1 MDIDVKTGKLREKS
15 EEQKKIRNELNTIN
29 NSIQT
34 SRKKLQLC
42 LTSSASEK
50 IDSTL
55 NAACDSLQNI
65 TDDLGSMADG
75 LDTIVGLY
83 EAAEQ
88 DISGNKP
95 SEDAINEV
103 KNEAEE
109 WTGIKWGK
117 MLGDVFK
124 KFSKVGFIGTMG
136 VDLWKVLQDG
146 NWVNGLVDVLKLGKD
161 VVANGFEKM
170 SGTAWKE
177 ILIGKW
183 NVGKKVVEAIKGF
196 GKHPIKSFKKGFQ
209 ETVGKYS
216 VQKSLVKDGEVL
228 TGTKAKAAKG
238 KVFTKWAGSVL
249 TVVDKVVGNV
259 KEFGGDNEA
268 DGDVTKGSAWGKA
281 VKEERFWRE
290 TVTEAALEI
299 GKDIL
304 IGAAIAAVVGSGGWV
319 AVLGTAA
326 VSMALDVGA
335 NAVAKNDKG
344 FTENVSDWL
353 NDRHEEFTAGIDNL
367 KNTVFT
373 KWFGGNASF
382 VTA

>member
-1 MDIDVKTGKLREKS
+1 MDIDVKTGKLREKAGD
-15 EEQKKIRNELNTIN
+15 QKNIRNELNRIN
-29 NSIQT
+29 SSVQT
-34 SRKKLQLC
+34 SRRKLRSC
-42 LTSSASEK
+42 LSSSASGK
-50 IDSTL
+50 IDKSL
-55 NAACDSLQNI
+55 DVACKSLQNI
-65 TDDLGSMADG
+65 TNWIGDMADG
-75 LDTIVGLY
+75 LDTIAGLY

-95 SEDAINEV
+95 SGEAVKEV
-103 KNEAEE
+103 ENQAEE

-117 MLGDVFK
+117 MLSDFLK

-136 VDLWKVLQDG
+136 VGLWKVLQDG
-146 NWVNGLVDVLKLGKD
+146 NWVNGLVDALKLGKD
-161 VVANGFEKM
+161 VVAKGFEKM

-183 NVGKKVVEAIKGF
+183 NVGEKAIEAPKEF

-216 VQKSLVKDGEVL
+216 IDKSLIKDGETL
-228 TGTKAKAAKG
+228 TGTQAKAAKG

-259 KEFGGDNEA
+259 KEFGGDNGAE
-268 DGDVTKGSAWGKA
+268 GDVTKGSAWGKA
-281 VKEERFWRE
+281 VQEERFWRE
-290 TVTEAALEI
+290 TATEAALEI

-326 VSMALDVGA
+326 VSVALDIGA

-353 NDRHEEFTAGIDNL
+353 NDRHEDFTAAKEKL
-367 KNTVFT
+367 KNAVVT
-373 KWFGGNASF
+373 KWFDGNASF
-382 VTA
+382 VTT

>member
-183 NVGKKVVEAIKGF
+183 NVGKKVVESITGF
-196 GKHPIKSFKKGFQ
+196 GKHPIKSFKK
-209 ETVGKYS
+209 
-216 VQKSLVKDGEVL
+216 
-228 TGTKAKAAKG
+228 
-238 KVFTKWAGSVL
+238 
-249 TVVDKVVGNV
+249 
-259 KEFGGDNEA
+259 
-268 DGDVTKGSAWGKA
+268 
-281 VKEERFWRE
+281 
-290 TVTEAALEI
+290 
-299 GKDIL
+299 
-304 IGAAIAAVVGSGGWV
+304 
-319 AVLGTAA
+319 
-326 VSMALDVGA
+326 
-335 NAVAKNDKG
+335 
-344 FTENVSDWL
+344 
-353 NDRHEEFTAGIDNL
+353 
-367 KNTVFT
+367 
-373 KWFGGNASF
+373 
-382 VTA
+382 

>member
-1 MDIDVKTGKLREKS
+1 M
-15 EEQKKIRNELNTIN
+15 
-29 NSIQT
+29 
-34 SRKKLQLC
+34 
-42 LTSSASEK
+42 
-50 IDSTL
+50 
-55 NAACDSLQNI
+55 
-65 TDDLGSMADG
+65 
-75 LDTIVGLY
+75 
-83 EAAEQ
+83 
-88 DISGNKP
+88 
-95 SEDAINEV
+95 
-103 KNEAEE
+103 
-109 WTGIKWGK
+109 
-117 MLGDVFK
+117 
-124 KFSKVGFIGTMG
+124 
-136 VDLWKVLQDG
+136 
-146 NWVNGLVDVLKLGKD
+146 
-161 VVANGFEKM
+161 
-170 SGTAWKE
+170 
-177 ILIGKW
+177 
-183 NVGKKVVEAIKGF
+183 
-196 GKHPIKSFKKGFQ
+196 
-209 ETVGKYS
+209 GKYS